1 MPLNFG
7 GSHGFRGEAEGEI
20 SHHGLG
26 GGGCPRTL
34 RNHLVFKGADGDQS
48 QLTEIKGDLRKL
60 TTSERDH

>member
-7 GSHGFRGEAEGEI
+7 GSHGFQGEAEGEI
-20 SHHGLG
+20 SHHGVG
-26 GGGCPRTL
+26 GGVPQDFGGITWFSR
-34 RNHLVFKGADGDQS
+34 GAEGDQS